1 MNVEHHR
8 IDLGPRRQQRTRL
21 RGIRRVTQ
29 RTTRAQA
36 HARITIDS
44 FEEGGRI
51 WYRVSDNGAGF
62 DMARAQHL
70 FQPFHRL
77 HADSE
82 FAGTGVGLS
91 IARRIV
97 EAHGGSI
104 RARSSPQT
112 GTVMEFTLAAAV
124 N

>member
-8 IDLGPRRQQRTRL
+8 IDRGPRRQQRTRL

-29 RTTRAQA
+29 RTTQAQA
-36 HARITIDS
+36 QARITIDS

-82 FAGTGVGLS
+82 FAGTGGACRS
-91 IARRIV
+91 RA
-97 EAHGGSI
+97 GS
-104 RARSSPQT
+104 SKPT
-112 GTVMEFTLAAAV
+112 AAASV
-124 N
+124 RAAVRRPAR